1 MNLRSSLA
9 VPATVCALALTACSA
24 PDDGQAAEDTSEASV
39 RAAGLT
45 AEPVEASLS
54 ITDPRG
60 TAVELDAVPERVV
73 CLVAL
78 CDDILLELGL
88 EPAAS
93 TSANLLAHPAYLGE
107 DHGVPIIPG
116 GFGGEDVEEILRQE
130 PDLVIGLAGSHE
142 GLVPALSETT
152 TVWLTDSRSWND
164 SVEYLRNVAAL
175 TDRGQEQ
182 AAAEQA
188 FYDTLA
194 QAQATA
200 AETGRDELTP
210 IVIYGSDGSFQVD
223 SRGSIVGGLL
233 GEIFDYPWEDRATG
247 GHQAGGSD
255 YSMEEILAGDP
266 DVIFLE
272 SFTFSPEDTTLSE
285 QFAEDPVWNRI
296 TAVRNGD
303 VHEVDLAPWATGR
316 GTRALTVVIEDAME
330 LTQR

>member
-1 MNLRSSLA
+1 M
-9 VPATVCALALTACSA
+9 PATACALTLAACSA
-24 PDDGQAAEDTSEASV
+24 PAPAPEDADGGGEPV
-39 RAAGLT
+39 RAAALT
-45 AEPVEASLS
+45 AEPVQASLS
-54 ITDPRG
+54 VTDPRG

-78 CDDILLELGL
+78 CDDILVELGL
-88 EPAAS
+88 EPTAT
-93 TSANLLAHPAYLGE
+93 TSPDLLAHPAYLGA
-107 DHGVPIIPG
+107 DHGVPVIPG

-152 TVWLTDSRSWND
+152 TVWLTDARSWQD
-164 SVEYLRNVAAL
+164 SVGYLRAVAAL
-175 TDRGQEQ
+175 VDRSEEQ

-188 FYDTLA
+188 FYDTLS

-200 AETGRDELTP
+200 AETGQDELTP
-210 IVIYGSDGSFQVD
+210 IVLYGSDGSFQVD

-233 GEIFDYPWEDRATG
+233 DEIFDYHWQDRATG

-272 SFTFSPEDTTLSE
+272 SFIFSPEDATLTE
-285 QFAEDPVWNRI
+285 QFADDPVWNRI
-296 TAVRNGD
+296 TAVRNGG

-316 GTRALTVVIEDAME
+316 GTRALSVVIGDAME
-330 LTQR
+330 LTRP